1 MPAPSRHGGGGVPP
15 PRGRLDEL
23 PLRRCNLEDSPPLR
37 RGRGRLQ
44 VSLPKYG
51 ERRMPSMPSYG
62 DSRRE
67 SRPAPPELDPG
78 ADVAQRLTNAINAM
92 VNRVVTFFARISGRS
107 MHNSGWPYFDGTYK
121 EYTAFKRKFR
131 SLNNKK

>member
-15 PRGRLDEL
+15 TRGRRDES
-23 PLRRCNLEDSPPLR
+23 PLRRCNLEDSPPLK

-44 VSLPKYG
+44 VSLPKDG

-62 DSRRE
+62 DGSRRE
-67 SRPAPPELDPG
+67 SRPAPPAPGLG

-92 VNRVVTFFARISGRS
+92 VNRVVTF
-107 MHNSGWPYFDGTYK
+107 
-121 EYTAFKRKFR
+121 
-131 SLNNKK
+131 L

>member
-15 PRGRLDEL
+15 TRGRRDES
-23 PLRRCNLEDSPPLR
+23 PLRRCNLEDSPPLK

-44 VSLPKYG
+44 VSLPKDG

-62 DSRRE
+62 DGSRRE
-67 SRPAPPELDPG
+67 SRPAPPAPGLG

-92 VNRVVTFFARISGRS
+92 VNRVVTFCEDIWKVYAEQWLAILRWDLQRVHGIQEEVLVI
-107 MHNSGWPYFDGTYK
+107 K
-121 EYTAFKRKFR
+121 
-131 SLNNKK
+131 